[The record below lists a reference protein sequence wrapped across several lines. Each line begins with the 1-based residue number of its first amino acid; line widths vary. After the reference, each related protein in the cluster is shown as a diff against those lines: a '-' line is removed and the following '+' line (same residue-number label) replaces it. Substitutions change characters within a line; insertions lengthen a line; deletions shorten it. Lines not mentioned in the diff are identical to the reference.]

1 MVHPVTYD
9 FDENNIKHIKE
20 CTWWLLIYAYLYL
33 WYVRQIWIFFTNGS
47 YLLNSPKIKDM
58 CPNLIQL
65 ADREEDIY
73 TGKQK

>member
-1 MVHPVTYD
+1 MYMMIANLCVFIFMVCTS
-9 FDENNIKHIKE
+9 NMNI
-20 CTWWLLIYAYLYL
+20 
-33 WYVRQIWIFFTNGS
+33 FTNGS